1 MDQEHVI
8 LSFQLSCSGKC
19 FPFESNSHS
28 TFVKYVC
35 MYVRPYISVTAD
47 TADMVPTVVL
57 AIWQILYISD

>member
-19 FPFESNSHS
+19 FPFQSNSHG
-28 TFVKYVC
+28 TYVE
-35 MYVRPYISVTAD
+35 YFNYNGTYVTAD

-57 AIWQILYISD
+57 AIQQILHISD